1 MCAQKTQLFGE
12 SLPKN
17 AQKRLFGLFF
27 QKFARVVEK
36 KANSNVNSVNFLK
49 LFGEFF
55 VRIKSSVKI

>member
-1 MCAQKTQLFGE
+1 MKAPILITFEWEVCAQKTQLFGE

-36 KANSNVNSVNFLK
+36 KANSNVNSVNF
-49 LFGEFF
+49 
-55 VRIKSSVKI
+55 